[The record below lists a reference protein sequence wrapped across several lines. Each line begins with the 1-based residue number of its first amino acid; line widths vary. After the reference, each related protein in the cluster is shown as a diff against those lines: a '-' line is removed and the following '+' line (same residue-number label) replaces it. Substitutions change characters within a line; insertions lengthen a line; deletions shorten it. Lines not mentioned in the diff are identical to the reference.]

1 MLVSRKANCW
11 CKKTAPLQ
19 VNEEHTWHQTWH
31 ANKQHDKLPH
41 RSTKYVKIF
50 GGVGW
55 GDKSL
60 INCHT
65 ICHFHDKRTF
75 QSTTVFSTRHAMS
88 LATPNEIRKVKSLIN
103 CHTICHFHDKR
114 TFQSTTVFSTRHAMS
129 LATPNEIRKVKS
141 LINCHTICHFHDKR
155 TFQSMTA
162 FSTKHAMS
170 LATPNEIRKVDMGSS
185 LCKMNAVCT
194 RRAGQQ

>member
-41 RSTKYVKIF
+41 RSTKYVKIS
-50 GGVGW
+50 GVGGGGG

-65 ICHFHDKRTF
+65 VCHFHDKRTF

-88 LATPNEIRKVKSLIN
+88 LAT
-103 CHTICHFHDKR
+103 
-114 TFQSTTVFSTRHAMS
+114 
-129 LATPNEIRKVKS
+129 NEIRKVKS

-194 RRAGQQ
+194 RRAGHQ